1 MLQEQTT
8 NQIKNQKQDKNNKKK
23 KKRIS
28 NKLVLWP
35 NKIEYS
41 NPKKSE
47 NKKKSCVF
55 LIET

>member
-8 NQIKNQKQDKNNKKK
+8 NQIKNQKQDKNNNKK

-41 NPKKSE
+41 NPKKNE
-47 NKKKSCVF
+47 NKKNLVF
-55 LIET
+55 F

>member
-8 NQIKNQKQDKNNKKK
+8 NQIKNQKQDKNNNKK

-41 NPKKSE
+41 NPKKKNE
-47 NKKKSCVF
+47 NKKNLVF
-55 LIET
+55 F

>member
-8 NQIKNQKQDKNNKKK
+8 NQIKNQKQDKNNNKK

-41 NPKKSE
+41 NP
-47 NKKKSCVF
+47 NKKMKIKKIWCFSN
-55 LIET
+55 